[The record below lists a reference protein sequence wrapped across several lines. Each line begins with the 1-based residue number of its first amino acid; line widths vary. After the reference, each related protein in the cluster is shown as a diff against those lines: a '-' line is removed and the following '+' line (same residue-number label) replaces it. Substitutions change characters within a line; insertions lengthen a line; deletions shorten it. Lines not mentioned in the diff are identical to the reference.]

1 MRYGLHLNSE
11 SKIDQI
17 VEKGIEAERLGLD
30 TLWICDMPSQRYG
43 PVVASAIASRTRRI
57 QIGLGFSPYL
67 HTPQQIV
74 SAFYSL
80 IGAYGERF
88 ELCLVSGDKNQLQKV
103 GILKRSSKGIPDRLI
118 KSKIE
123 IERKSE
129 EQGLN
134 FEISLGAQ
142 GPKMVRIAPS
152 FDGVHLNFCS
162 PSIVEWAMNEI
173 GRIERRDFK
182 VGIFAPSYVYT
193 TLDPDIHQLLRRS
206 STAVILGASDR
217 FLKMFGFY
225 DELHRIEGRID
236 SSTFERIPQEIIDE
250 FSISMPSQ
258 KLKEYISKIANLGV
272 EGIVFSYPQ
281 DYSIDTIR
289 DLARSLKR

>member
-1 MRYGLHLNSE
+1 MKYGLHLNSE

-17 VEKGIEAERLGLD
+17 VRKGVEAERLGLD
-30 TLWICDMPSQRYG
+30 SLWICDMPSQRYG

-57 QIGLGFSPYL
+57 QIGLGFSPFL

-80 IGAYGERF
+80 IKAYGERF

-103 GILKRSSKGIPDRLI
+103 GILRRSLKGIPDRLI
-118 KSKIE
+118 KAKVE

-134 FEISLGAQ
+134 FKISLGAQ

-162 PSIVEWAMNEI
+162 PRIIEWAMNDI
-173 GRIERRDFK
+173 GRIERRDFQ
-182 VGIFAPSYVYT
+182 VGIFAPSYVYAT
-193 TLDPDIHQLLRRS
+193 FDRDMHQILRRS
-206 STAVILGASDR
+206 STAVILGSSDR
-217 FLKMFGFY
+217 FLKIFEIY
-225 DELHRIEGRID
+225 EELHRIKGRID
-236 SSTFERIPQEIIDE
+236 SSTFERIPQEIINE

-258 KLKEYISKIANLGV
+258 KLKEYLSKIATLGV

-289 DLARSLKR
+289 DLARSLTR